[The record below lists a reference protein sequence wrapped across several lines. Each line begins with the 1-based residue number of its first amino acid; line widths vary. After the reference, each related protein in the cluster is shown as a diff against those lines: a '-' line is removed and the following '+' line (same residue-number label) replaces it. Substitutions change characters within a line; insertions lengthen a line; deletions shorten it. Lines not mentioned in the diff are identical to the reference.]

1 MAEFKPDINQAR
13 RVLGLSDDA
22 FLVAQT
28 PQQKYGV
35 WVPEHRHHIHIPFTF
50 YRQNDENDP
59 GKWLYFWVN
68 PSECAWTM
76 ATRTSIEKISGGA
89 VHHEWPS
96 TGVGEQ
102 GSSRFDQPVVRFS
115 FQSGV
120 VTPYAYQDVSNGD
133 AKGLIPPG
141 IGNFYDFMSLMDQS
155 NVTSAGTPNYV
166 NVIYFSSTFPR
177 LQLKGHF
184 TPEGVN
190 WTDSAN
196 DPYTISNW
204 GASLEVFASTPRLNS
219 SELRNTF
226 KEFGFRF

>member
-76 ATRTSIEKISGGA
+76 ALHSDTRCGFLCVALASKTVKIFLS
-89 VHHEWPS
+89 V
-96 TGVGEQ
+96 
-102 GSSRFDQPVVRFS
+102 
-115 FQSGV
+115 
-120 VTPYAYQDVSNGD
+120 
-133 AKGLIPPG
+133 
-141 IGNFYDFMSLMDQS
+141 
-155 NVTSAGTPNYV
+155 
-166 NVIYFSSTFPR
+166 
-177 LQLKGHF
+177 
-184 TPEGVN
+184 
-190 WTDSAN
+190 
-196 DPYTISNW
+196 
-204 GASLEVFASTPRLNS
+204 
-219 SELRNTF
+219 
-226 KEFGFRF
+226 